1 MRSFCMA
8 EPVEIP
14 GAVDVEYEFIDG
26 AHFFTSKH
34 PLLKGL
40 CSASV
45 DLKAAFED
53 LPIQVAGILSEDH
66 GVQIKCQTAI
76 TYEEFLKQTISWLK
90 VGIVRCGYGR
100 QSLEA

>member
-1 MRSFCMA
+1 MA

-90 VGIVRCGYGR
+90 VGFPYSHDFSFARNLRTKGD
-100 QSLEA
+100 